1 MAQSNTRLEQT
12 FIIKSRWVGL
22 FQEVACVFFVLFCRQ
37 LATKYDIGQSLLST
51 LGLQYAERLLWN
63 FCQMMPKIIIRTV
76 HLAARNVD
84 AVRSFVYLTYRIP
97 YIQKGT
103 VHQSIFTVNVLCD
116 QSKNINPKNIK
127 CLHTSSSVV
136 IQVLQKPKIPNWCEN
151 TSLTCFYKLK
161 SLL

>member
-1 MAQSNTRLEQT
+1 MAQSKTQSFGANMYYQKQMSRT
-12 FIIKSRWVGL
+12 FPRSCL
-22 FQEVACVFFVLFCRQ
+22 CFFFKFCRQ
-37 LATKYDIGQSLLST
+37 LATKYEIGQSLLST
-51 LGLQYAERLLWN
+51 LELQYAKRLLWN
-63 FCQMMPKIIIRTV
+63 FCQMMPKIIISTV

-103 VHQSIFTVNVLCD
+103 VHPKKKIQSIFTRSEGHVLCE

-136 IQVLQKPKIPNWCEN
+136 IQVLQKPKIPN
-151 TSLTCFYKLK
+151 
-161 SLL
+161 